1 MNIGLFKTGT
11 VEWIR
16 IKESERFVVNI
27 YLSFKYACSSMC
39 IIGLFSFHFRLVV
52 VVPDIK
58 RVVNT
63 FISEI
68 LSIFKKTSTNTPKF
82 SSFNFFLNLNV
93 DLFTTINF

>member
-39 IIGLFSFHFRLVV
+39 IICLFSFHFRLVV
-52 VVPDIK
+52 VVPDIKEWPSKTK

-68 LSIFKKTSTNTPKF
+68 LSIFKKKHLNFLLLIFFFKF
-82 SSFNFFLNLNV
+82 KC
-93 DLFTTINF
+93 